1 MKTEWDYT
9 KLAKAYIKR
18 PKYSNHSIN
27 SMLSI
32 ASCSDSSEI
41 CDVGAGVGHLTLELV
56 KKSNVITAIE
66 PITPWERLG
75 LKGQKILNVNWIEL
89 LERILHK

>member
-1 MKTEWDYT
+1 
-9 KLAKAYIKR
+9 
-18 PKYSNHSIN
+18 
-27 SMLSI
+27 MLSI

-66 PITPWERLG
+66 PNDAMRKIGIERT
-75 LKGQKILNVNWIEL
+75 KY
-89 LERILHK
+89 